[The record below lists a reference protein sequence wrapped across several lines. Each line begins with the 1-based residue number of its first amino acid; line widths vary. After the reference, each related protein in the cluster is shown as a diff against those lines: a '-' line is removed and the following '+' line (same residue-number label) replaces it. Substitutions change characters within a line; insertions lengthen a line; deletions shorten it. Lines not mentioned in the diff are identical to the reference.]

1 MKCATYRRRQT
12 ARFPVAEDCTVRD
25 GWQPGESLKSGRQV
39 EMLYEPRKP
48 EKRLQRAKFLPIL
61 FLNLV
66 LTSFIPN
73 ARAQSAEAAPPTGTI
88 SGTVLSQ
95 GDNRTLSQVG
105 VRLKSH
111 AAGVFH
117 SILTDY
123 DGHFE
128 VAGLPAGSYEINVE
142 ESGYDTVR
150 TKAQLEGPSLN
161 LVLYLTPEKWTE
173 VRQKKYTVSVRELK
187 IPDKAR
193 EEYQKGMICLGKD
206 ESAGG
211 VNHFTKAIKAF
222 PDYYEALSQLGISEI
237 HLGRKEE
244 ARKAFQAAIDLSKGR
259 HAAAQFGLGYLL
271 YLEGNPGEAEAIL
284 RRGLEVDGNAP
295 DGQVILGMAL
305 LRLDRL
311 DEAERSAREA
321 LLRRPGYAEA
331 YLVLADVYA
340 RRRNYREQLQDL
352 ETYLRL
358 DPRGPASARAHQAR
372 EMALKMLDGSQPQ
385 Q

>member
-1 MKCATYRRRQT
+1 
-12 ARFPVAEDCTVRD
+12 
-25 GWQPGESLKSGRQV
+25 
-39 EMLYEPRKP
+39 MLYEPLKP
-48 EKRLQRAKFLPIL
+48 KKPLQLAKFLSVLCLNL
-61 FLNLV
+61 FLAGHL
-66 LTSFIPN
+66 LN
-73 ARAQSAEAAPPTGTI
+73 ANAQSAEIAEPTGTI

-128 VAGLPAGSYEINVE
+128 VGGLPPGIYEINVE

-150 TKAQLEGPSLN
+150 AKAQLEGPSLK
-161 LVLYLTPEKWTE
+161 LMIYLAPAKWSPA
-173 VRQKKYTVSVRELK
+173 RQNKYTVSVRDLR

-193 EEYQKGMICLGKD
+193 EEYHKGMVCLAKD
-206 ESAGG
+206 DAAGG
-211 VNHFTKAIKAF
+211 VNHFTKAVKAF
-222 PDYYEALSQLGISEI
+222 PDYYEALSQLGIAEI

-259 HAAAQFGLGYLL
+259 HAAAEFGLGYLL

-295 DGQVILGMAL
+295 DGHVILGMAL

-340 RRRNYREQLQDL
+340 RRRNYRAQLQDL
-352 ETYLRL
+352 ETYLEL
-358 DPRGPASARAHQAR
+358 EPRGPASARAHQAR
-372 EMALKMLDGSQPQ
+372 ETVLKMLDGSPPQ

>member
-1 MKCATYRRRQT
+1 
-12 ARFPVAEDCTVRD
+12 
-25 GWQPGESLKSGRQV
+25 
-39 EMLYEPRKP
+39 MLYETRKL
-48 EKRLQRAKFLPIL
+48 EKRLLRTNFLTIL

-73 ARAQSAEAAPPTGTI
+73 ARAQSAAAPEPTGTI

-95 GDNRTLSQVG
+95 GDNRTLNQVA

-111 AAGVFH
+111 EAGVFH
-117 SILTDY
+117 SMLTDY

-128 VAGLPAGSYEINVE
+128 VAGLPLGSYEINVE

-150 TKAQLEGPSLN
+150 TKAQLEGPSLK
-161 LVLYLTPEKWTE
+161 LVLYMTPEKWTAAS
-173 VRQKKYTVSVRELK
+173 QKKYTVSVRELK
-187 IPDKAR
+187 IPEKAR
-193 EEYQKGMICLGKD
+193 EEYQKGMVCLAKD
-206 ESAGG
+206 DSIGG
-211 VNHFTKAIKAF
+211 VNHFTKALKAY
-222 PDYYEALSQLGISEI
+222 PDYYEALSQLGLAEI

-271 YLEGNPGEAEAIL
+271 YLEGNPGEAEGIL
-284 RRGLEVDGNAP
+284 RRGLEVDGNSP
-295 DGQVILGMAL
+295 DGHVILGMAL
-305 LRLDRL
+305 LRLNRPD
-311 DEAERSAREA
+311 DAERSAREA
-321 LLRRPGYAEA
+321 LLRKPGYPEA

-340 RRRNYREQLQDL
+340 RRQNYREQLQDL

-372 EMALKMLDGSQPQ
+372 EVALKMLDTPQSQH
-385 Q
+385 

>member
-1 MKCATYRRRQT
+1 
-12 ARFPVAEDCTVRD
+12 
-25 GWQPGESLKSGRQV
+25 
-39 EMLYEPRKP
+39 MLYEPRKP

-66 LTSFIPN
+66 LTSSIPN
-73 ARAQSAEAAPPTGTI
+73 ARAQSAEAAAPTGTI

-142 ESGYDTVR
+142 ESGYDTVQ
-150 TKAQLEGPSLN
+150 TKAQLEGPSLK
-161 LVLYLTPEKWTE
+161 LVLYLAPVKWTE
-173 VRQKKYTVSVRELK
+173 ARQKKYTVSVRELK

-193 EEYQKGMICLGKD
+193 EEYQKGMVCLGKD
-206 ESAGG
+206 DSAGG

-222 PDYYEALSQLGISEI
+222 PDYYEALSQLGIAEV

-244 ARKAFQAAIDLSKGR
+244 ARKAFQAAIDLSKGK
-259 HAAAQFGLGYLL
+259 HAAAEFGLGYLL
-271 YLEGNPGEAEAIL
+271 YLEGKPGEAEGIL
-284 RRGLEVDGNAP
+284 RRGLELDASAP
-295 DGQVILGMAL
+295 DGHVILGMAL
-305 LRLDRL
+305 LRLNRL

-321 LLRRPGYAEA
+321 LLRKPGYAEA

-372 EMALKMLDGSQPQ
+372 EMALKMLDGPPPQ

>member
-1 MKCATYRRRQT
+1 
-12 ARFPVAEDCTVRD
+12 
-25 GWQPGESLKSGRQV
+25 
-39 EMLYEPRKP
+39 MLYEPRQP
-48 EKRLQRAKFLPIL
+48 EKLLQRAKFLPIL
-61 FLNLV
+61 LLNLFLASSV
-66 LTSFIPN
+66 PVAN
-73 ARAQSAEAAPPTGTI
+73 AQSVEITESTGTI

-95 GDNRTLSQVG
+95 GDNRTLSQVA

-111 AAGVFH
+111 SAGVFH

-128 VAGLPAGSYEINVE
+128 VAGLPPGSYEINVE

-150 TKAQLEGPSLN
+150 TKAQLEGPSLK
-161 LVLYLTPEKWTE
+161 LVLYLTPAKWSPA
-173 VRQKKYTVSVRELK
+173 RQNEYTVSVRDLK

-193 EEYQKGMICLGKD
+193 EEYQKGMERLAKD
-206 ESAGG
+206 DSTGS

-222 PDYYEALSQLGISEI
+222 PEYYEALSQLGMAEI
-237 HLGRKEE
+237 HLGGREE

-271 YLEGNPGEAEAIL
+271 YLEGKADEAEAIL
-284 RRGLEVDGNAP
+284 RRGLELDGNAP
-295 DGQVILGMAL
+295 DGHVILGLAL

-321 LLRRPGYAEA
+321 LLRKPGFAEA

-340 RRRNYREQLQDL
+340 RRRNYHEQLQDL

-358 DPRGPASARAHQAR
+358 EPSGPASARAHQAR
-372 EMALKMLDGSQPQ
+372 DVALKMLGELQPQ
-385 Q
+385 H

>member
-1 MKCATYRRRQT
+1 
-12 ARFPVAEDCTVRD
+12 
-25 GWQPGESLKSGRQV
+25 
-39 EMLYEPRKP
+39 MLYELRKP

-61 FLNLV
+61 ILNLAI
-66 LTSFIPN
+66 TSFIPN
-73 ARAQSAEAAPPTGTI
+73 ARAQSAEAAAPTGTI

-95 GDNRTLSQVG
+95 SDHRTMSQVG

-123 DGHFE
+123 DGRFE
-128 VAGLPAGSYEINVE
+128 VGGLPPGIYEINVE

-150 TKAQLEGPSLN
+150 TKAELEGPSLKMMI
-161 LVLYLTPEKWTE
+161 YLTPVKWSPA
-173 VRQKKYTVSVRELK
+173 RQNKYTVSVRELG
-187 IPDKAR
+187 IPEKAR
-193 EEYQKGMICLGKD
+193 EEYQKGMVCLAKD
-206 ESAGG
+206 DAAGG
-211 VNHFTKAIKAF
+211 ANHFTKAVKAF
-222 PDYYEALSQLGISEI
+222 PEYYEALSQLGLAEI
-237 HLGRKEE
+237 RLGRKEE

-259 HAAAQFGLGYLL
+259 HAAAEFGLGYLL
-271 YLEGNPGEAEAIL
+271 YVEGNAGEAEAIL

-295 DGQVILGMAL
+295 DGHVILGLAL

-321 LLRRPGYAEA
+321 LLRKPGLAEA

-352 ETYLRL
+352 ETYLQL
-358 DPRGPASARAHQAR
+358 EPSGPASARAHQAR

>member
-1 MKCATYRRRQT
+1 
-12 ARFPVAEDCTVRD
+12 
-25 GWQPGESLKSGRQV
+25 
-39 EMLYEPRKP
+39 MLYELRKP

-61 FLNLV
+61 FLNLA

-73 ARAQSAEAAPPTGTI
+73 ARAQSADAAAPTGTI

-128 VAGLPAGSYEINVE
+128 VAGLPPGIYEINVE

-150 TKAQLEGPSLN
+150 TKAQLEGPSLK
-161 LVLYLTPEKWTE
+161 LVLYLTPVKWTE
-173 VRQKKYTVSVRELK
+173 VRQKKYTVSVRDLK

-193 EEYQKGMICLGKD
+193 EEYQKGMERLAKD
-206 ESAGG
+206 DSTGS
-211 VNHFTKAIKAF
+211 VNHFAKAIKVF
-222 PDYYEALSQLGISEI
+222 PEYYEALSQLGIAEI
-237 HLGRKEE
+237 RLGSREE

-271 YLEGNPGEAEAIL
+271 YLEGKAEEAEAIL
-284 RRGLEVDGNAP
+284 RRGLELDGNAP
-295 DGQVILGMAL
+295 DGHVILGLAL
-305 LRLDRL
+305 LRLNRL
-311 DEAERSAREA
+311 DEAERSARAA
-321 LLRRPGYAEA
+321 LLRKPGFAEA

-340 RRRNYREQLQDL
+340 RRRNYQEQVQDL

-358 DPRGPASARAHQAR
+358 EPRGPASARAHQAR
-372 EMALKMLDGSQPQ
+372 EVALKMLGELQPQ
-385 Q
+385 H

>member
-1 MKCATYRRRQT
+1 
-12 ARFPVAEDCTVRD
+12 
-25 GWQPGESLKSGRQV
+25 
-39 EMLYEPRKP
+39 MLYEPRQP
-48 EKRLQRAKFLPIL
+48 EKLLQRAKFLPIL
-61 FLNLV
+61 LLNLFLASSV
-66 LTSFIPN
+66 PIAN
-73 ARAQSAEAAPPTGTI
+73 AQSVEITESTGTI

-95 GDNRTLSQVG
+95 GDNRTLSQVA

-111 AAGVFH
+111 SAGVFH

-128 VAGLPAGSYEINVE
+128 VAGLPPGSYEINVE

-150 TKAQLEGPSLN
+150 TKAQLEGPPLK
-161 LVLYLTPEKWTE
+161 LVLYLTPVKWSPA
-173 VRQKKYTVSVRELK
+173 RQNKYTVSVRDLK

-193 EEYQKGMICLGKD
+193 EDYQKGMERLAKD
-206 ESAGG
+206 DYTGS
-211 VNHFTKAIKAF
+211 VNHFAKAIKVF
-222 PDYYEALSQLGISEI
+222 PEYYEALSQLGIAEI
-237 HLGRKEE
+237 RLGSREE

-271 YLEGNPGEAEAIL
+271 YLEGKADEAEAIL

-295 DGQVILGMAL
+295 DGHVILGLAL
-305 LRLDRL
+305 LRLNRL

-321 LLRRPGYAEA
+321 LLRKPGFAEA

-340 RRRNYREQLQDL
+340 RRRDYQEQVQDL

-358 DPRGPASARAHQAR
+358 EPRGPASARAHQAR
-372 EMALKMLDGSQPQ
+372 EVALKMLGELQPQ
-385 Q
+385 H

>member
-1 MKCATYRRRQT
+1 
-12 ARFPVAEDCTVRD
+12 
-25 GWQPGESLKSGRQV
+25 
-39 EMLYEPRKP
+39 MLYEPRKP
-48 EKRLQRAKFLPIL
+48 KKPQQLAKFLPVLCLHL
-61 FLNLV
+61 FLAGHL
-66 LTSFIPN
+66 PN
-73 ARAQSAEAAPPTGTI
+73 ANAQSTEVAEPTGTI

-95 GDNRTLSQVG
+95 GDNRTLSQVA
-105 VRLKSH
+105 VKLKSH
-111 AAGVFH
+111 SVGEFR

-150 TKAQLEGPSLN
+150 TKAQLEGASLK
-161 LVLYLTPEKWTE
+161 LMIYLAPVKWSP
-173 VRQKKYTVSVRELK
+173 VRPNKYTVSVRDLK

-193 EEYQKGMICLGKD
+193 EEYVKGMARLAKD
-206 ESAGG
+206 DSAGG

-222 PDYYEALSQLGISEI
+222 PEYYEALSQLGIAEV
-237 HLGRKEE
+237 HLGSREE
-244 ARKAFQAAIDLSKGR
+244 ARKAFQAAIELSKGR
-259 HAAAQFGLGYLL
+259 HAAAQFGMGYLL
-271 YLEGNPGEAEAIL
+271 YLEGKADEAEAIL
-284 RRGLEVDGNAP
+284 RRGLELDGSAP
-295 DGQVILGMAL
+295 DGHVILGMAL

-321 LLRRPGYAEA
+321 LLRKPGFAEA

-340 RRRNYREQLQDL
+340 RRRNYHEQLQDL

-358 DPRGPASARAHQAR
+358 EPSGPASARAHQAR
-372 EMALKMLDGSQPQ
+372 EMVLKMLDGPQPQ

>member
-1 MKCATYRRRQT
+1 
-12 ARFPVAEDCTVRD
+12 
-25 GWQPGESLKSGRQV
+25 
-39 EMLYEPRKP
+39 MLYEPRKP
-48 EKRLQRAKFLPIL
+48 EKPLQRAKFLPIL
-61 FLNLV
+61 FLNLL

-73 ARAQSAEAAPPTGTI
+73 ARAQSADAAALTGTI

-111 AAGVFH
+111 AVGVFH

-123 DGHFE
+123 DSHFE
-128 VAGLPAGSYEINVE
+128 VAGLPPGNYEINIE

-150 TKAQLEGPSLN
+150 TKAQLEGASLK
-161 LVLYLTPEKWTE
+161 LTIYLTPVQWSP
-173 VRQKKYTVSVRELK
+173 VRQNKYTVSVRDLK

-193 EEYQKGMICLGKD
+193 EEYLKGMQRLAKD
-206 ESAGG
+206 DSAGS
-211 VNHFTKAIKAF
+211 VNHFIKAIKAF
-222 PDYYEALSQLGISEI
+222 PEYYEALSQLGIAEV
-237 HLGRKEE
+237 HLGSREE
-244 ARKAFQAAIDLSKGR
+244 ARKALQAAIKLSKGR
-259 HAAAQFGLGYLL
+259 HAAAQFGMGYLL
-271 YLEGNPGEAEAIL
+271 YLEGKADEAEAIL
-284 RRGLEVDGNAP
+284 RRGLELDGNAP
-295 DGQVILGMAL
+295 DGHVILGMAL

-321 LLRRPGYAEA
+321 LLRKPGFAEA

-340 RRRNYREQLQDL
+340 RKRNYREQLQDL

-358 DPRGPASARAHQAR
+358 DPRGPASARANQAR
-372 EMALKMLDGSQPQ
+372 EMALKMLDRPQPQ

>member
-1 MKCATYRRRQT
+1 
-12 ARFPVAEDCTVRD
+12 
-25 GWQPGESLKSGRQV
+25 
-39 EMLYEPRKP
+39 MLYEPRKP

-66 LTSFIPN
+66 LASSIPN

-95 GDNRTLSQVG
+95 GDNRTLSQVA
-105 VRLKSH
+105 VKLKSH
-111 AAGVFH
+111 SAGEFR

-150 TKAQLEGPSLN
+150 TKARFDGVSLK
-161 LVLYLTPEKWTE
+161 LIIYLTPVKWSP
-173 VRQKKYTVSVRELK
+173 VRPNKYTVSVRDLK

-193 EEYQKGMICLGKD
+193 EEYQKGMERLAKED
-206 ESAGG
+206 SAGS

-222 PDYYEALSQLGISEI
+222 PEYYEALSQLGIAEV
-237 HLGRKEE
+237 HLGGREE
-244 ARKAFQAAIDLSKGR
+244 ARKAFQAAIELSKGR
-259 HAAAQFGLGYLL
+259 HAAAQFGMGYLL
-271 YLEGNPGEAEAIL
+271 YLEGKADEAEAIL
-284 RRGLEVDGNAP
+284 RRGLELDGNAP
-295 DGQVILGMAL
+295 DGHVILGMAL

-321 LLRRPGYAEA
+321 LLRKPGFAQA

-340 RRRNYREQLQDL
+340 RRRNYHEQLQDL

-358 DPRGPASARAHQAR
+358 EPRGPASARAHQAR
-372 EMALKMLDGSQPQ
+372 ETVLKMLDGPQPQ